1 MKTCDCFD
9 TEHDLLSV
17 EDALAVIARRFDI
30 ITEPEWVPLT
40 DALDRVLANDL
51 LAPISLPPFDNSA
64 VDGYAVRLVDAGC
77 VVDVMGL
84 SMAGMTPSPA
94 PSEGNAL
101 RIFTGAPLPTN
112 IDGVAMQEDVQVL
125 ADGRVRLPPSL
136 RVGQNIRRVGEDV
149 GAGQVAIPGGRRLRP
164 QDLAL
169 AAALGIDRLSVRR
182 PLRVALFSTGD
193 ELVEPGKMLPPGGI
207 HDANRPLLRGL
218 LGRLGC
224 VVCDLGILRD
234 EADAIKGA
242 LLSAAETHD
251 LILTSGGMSV
261 GAADHVGDAVRSMGV
276 LEFWKLA
283 LKPGKPLALG
293 HVGPAAFAGLP
304 GNPVAVLV
312 AFLLLVR
319 PLIQRLS
326 GAMVEPLPLL
336 TARAGFDFTRKPG
349 RQEYLRVRL
358 GTDGVAEGDPLDG
371 SAMLRPLVAA
381 DALAVLETGVMQ
393 VRRGDVLRVLPLGLL
408 GA

>member
-1 MKTCDCFD
+1 MKSGDCFD
-9 TEHDLLSV
+9 NEPDLLSV
-17 EDALAVIARRFDI
+17 EDALALIARRFDV
-30 ITEPEWVPLT
+30 ITDPEWVPLT
-40 DALDRVLANDL
+40 DALDRVLAADL
-51 LAPISLPPFDNSA
+51 LAPISLPSFDNSA
-64 VDGYAVRLVDAGC
+64 VDGYAVRLVDAGGA
-77 VVDVMGL
+77 VDVMGPA
-84 SMAGMTPSPA
+84 MAGMAPMPTPGQGS
-94 PSEGNAL
+94 AL
-101 RIFTGAPLPTN
+101 RIFTGAPVPAGV
-112 IDGVAMQEDVQVL
+112 DGVVMQEDVQVL
-125 ADGRVRLPPSL
+125 ADGRVRLPPSS
-136 RVGQNIRRVGEDV
+136 RAGQNIRRAGEDV
-149 GAGQVAIPGGRRLRP
+149 DAGAVALPGGRRLRP

-182 PLRVALFSTGD
+182 LLRVALFSTGD
-193 ELVEPGKMLPPGGI
+193 ELAEPGQSLPPGGI

-224 VVCDLGILRD
+224 EVSDLGILRD
-234 EADAIKGA
+234 QADTIKAA

-312 AFLLLVR
+312 GFVLLVR

-326 GAMVEPLPLL
+326 GAMVEPLPLFM
-336 TARAGFDFTRKPG
+336 ARAGFDMVRKPG

-358 GTDGVAEGDPLDG
+358 GTDGVVEGDPLDG
-371 SAMLRPLVAA
+371 SAMLRPLATA
-381 DALAVLETGVMQ
+381 DALAVLDADVTQ